1 MTARSVDRR
10 RLGRTALMP
19 TAIGL
24 GGAPLGNLYRA
35 VDEAAAIAL
44 VDAAFDRGIRHF
56 DTAPLYGAGLSEIR
70 MGRALARRPRD
81 EIVLSSKVGWIL
93 EDDPSIADDG
103 PYVALP
109 GRRRRCDYSRDGALR
124 SIEASLK
131 RLGTD
136 RLDIVYI
143 HDLDIAAH
151 GNDLDRRFAEA
162 MAGAYPALD
171 QLRRE
176 GVVGA
181 IGFGVNEWQVC
192 MTALAHGDPDCFM
205 LAGRYSLLDQSALI
219 ELLPLCLAREVGVV
233 IGGPYNSG
241 ILATG
246 AVPGAHYDY
255 RPADEA
261 ILARTRALEVVCR
274 DHGVPLPAAA
284 VQFAGTHPAVV
295 SVVPGMRSVGE
306 LETNLRLF
314 DLPIPKALWQDMRR
328 AGLIDPAA
336 PIPGE

>member
-1 MTARSVDRR
+1 
-10 RLGRTALMP
+10 MP

-24 GGAPLGNLYRA
+24 GGAPLGNLYAA
-35 VDEAAAIAL
+35 VDEGAATAL
-44 VDAAFDRGIRHF
+44 VDAAFDRGVRHF
-56 DTAPLYGAGLSEIR
+56 DTAPLYGAGLSETR

-81 EIVLSSKVGWIL
+81 QIVLSSKVGWIL
-93 EDDPSIADDG
+93 EDDPTVAADG

-109 GRRRRCDYSRDGALR
+109 GRRRRCDYSGDGALR
-124 SIEASLK
+124 SIEASLA

-143 HDLDIAAH
+143 HDLDTAAH
-151 GNDLDRRFAEA
+151 GDDLDARFAEV
-162 MAGAYPALD
+162 MAGAYPALAR
-171 QLRRE
+171 LRAE

-181 IGFGVNEWQVC
+181 IGFGVNEWQIC
-192 MTALAHGDPDCFM
+192 MTALAHADPDCFM

-255 RPADEA
+255 LPAGPD
-261 ILARTRALEVVCR
+261 ILDRTRALEVMCR
-274 DHGVPLPAAA
+274 DHGVPLAAAA
-284 VQFAGTHPAVV
+284 VQFAGAHPAVV
-295 SVVPGMRSVGE
+295 SVVPGMRSVAE
-306 LETNLRLF
+306 LETNLGLF
-314 DLPIPKALWQDMRR
+314 DLPIPRALWQDMKR

-336 PIPGE
+336 PTPGE

>member
-1 MTARSVDRR
+1 
-10 RLGRTALMP
+10 MP

-24 GGAPLGNLYRA
+24 GGAPLGNLYAA
-35 VDEAAAIAL
+35 VDEAAAAAL

-56 DTAPLYGAGLSEIR
+56 DTAPLYGAGLSETRI
-70 MGRALARRPRD
+70 GRALAPRPRD
-81 EIVLSSKVGWIL
+81 QIVLSSKVGWIL
-93 EDDPSIADDG
+93 EDDPTVAADG

-109 GRRRRCDYSRDGALR
+109 GRRRRCDYSGDGALR
-124 SIEASLK
+124 SIEASLG
-131 RLGTD
+131 RLRTD

-143 HDLDIAAH
+143 HDLDTAAH
-151 GNDLDRRFAEA
+151 GDALDARFAEV
-162 MAGAYPALD
+162 MAGAYPALAR
-171 QLRRE
+171 LRAE

-181 IGFGVNEWQVC
+181 IGFGVNEWQIC
-192 MTALAHGDPDCFM
+192 MTALAHADPDCFM

-255 RPADEA
+255 RPAGPD
-261 ILARTRALEVVCR
+261 ILDRVRALEVVCR
-274 DHGVPLPAAA
+274 DHGVPLAAAA
-284 VQFAGTHPAVV
+284 VQFAGAHPAVV
-295 SVVPGMRSVGE
+295 SVVPGMRSVAE
-306 LETNLRLF
+306 LESNLGLF
-314 DLPIPKALWQDMRR
+314 DLPIPRALWQDMKR

-336 PIPGE
+336 PTPGE

>member
-1 MTARSVDRR
+1 
-10 RLGRTALMP
+10 MP

-24 GGAPLGNLYRA
+24 GGAPLGNLYAA
-35 VDEAAAIAL
+35 VDEAAATAL

-56 DTAPLYGAGLSEIR
+56 DTAPLYGAGLSETR

-81 EIVLSSKVGWIL
+81 QIVLSSKVGWIL
-93 EDDPSIADDG
+93 EDDPSVAADG
-103 PYVALP
+103 PYVGLP
-109 GRRRRCDYSRDGALR
+109 GRRRRCDYSGDGALR
-124 SIEASLK
+124 SIEASLG

-143 HDLDIAAH
+143 HDLDTAAH
-151 GNDLDRRFAEA
+151 GDDLDARFAEV
-162 MAGAYPALD
+162 MAGAYPALAR
-171 QLRRE
+171 LRAE

-181 IGFGVNEWQVC
+181 IGFGVNEWQIC
-192 MTALAHGDPDCFM
+192 MTALAHADPDCFM

-255 RPADEA
+255 RPAGPE
-261 ILARTRALEVVCR
+261 ILDRTRALEVVCR
-274 DHGVPLPAAA
+274 DHGVPLAAAA
-284 VQFAGTHPAVV
+284 VQFSGAHPAVV
-295 SVVPGMRSVGE
+295 SVVPGMRSVAE
-306 LETNLRLF
+306 LETNLGLF
-314 DLPIPKALWQDMRR
+314 DLPIPRALWQDMKR

-336 PIPGE
+336 PTPGE

>member
-1 MTARSVDRR
+1 
-10 RLGRTALMP
+10 MP

-24 GGAPLGNLYRA
+24 GGAPLGNLYAA
-35 VDEAAAIAL
+35 VDEAAATAL

-56 DTAPLYGAGLSEIR
+56 DTAPLYGAGLSETR

-81 EIVLSSKVGWIL
+81 QIVLSSKVGWIL
-93 EDDPSIADDG
+93 EDDPTVAADG

-109 GRRRRCDYSRDGALR
+109 GRRRRCDYSGDGALR
-124 SIEASLK
+124 SIEASLQ

-143 HDLDIAAH
+143 HDLDTAAH
-151 GNDLDRRFAEA
+151 GDALDARFAEV
-162 MAGAYPALD
+162 MAGAYPALAR
-171 QLRRE
+171 LRTE

-181 IGFGVNEWQVC
+181 IGFGVNEWQIC
-192 MTALAHGDPDCFM
+192 MTALAHADPDCFM

-255 RPADEA
+255 RPAGPD
-261 ILARTRALEVVCR
+261 ILDRTRALGVVCR
-274 DHGVPLPAAA
+274 DHGVPLAAAA
-284 VQFAGTHPAVV
+284 VQFAGAHPAVV
-295 SVVPGMRSVGE
+295 SVVPGMRSVAE
-306 LETNLRLF
+306 LESNLGLF
-314 DLPIPKALWQDMRR
+314 DLPIPRALWQDMKQ

-336 PIPGE
+336 PTPGE